1 MQHDTDWRSV
11 AGNGAC
17 VPMPK
22 TTREISD
29 HFVGLYVG
37 APNFDTLQKAVK
49 YPLTLDMMFGVLRAA
64 VEGVESRCK
73 GADAR
78 MAYLKS
84 LDELTRAYH
93 YYQAGEIRLGQLR
106 VQLAHQLFRWGALPR
121 SRQMADR
128 YIEILQQALVEGESS
143 VTH

>member
-1 MQHDTDWRSV
+1 MEHDTDWMSL

-22 TTREISD
+22 TTTEISD
-29 HFVGLYVG
+29 RFVGIYVG
-37 APNFDTLQKAVK
+37 APDFEALQKAAK

-64 VEGVESRCK
+64 VARVESRCK

-93 YYQAGEIRLGQLR
+93 YYRVGEIRLGQLR
-106 VQLAHQLFRWGALPR
+106 IQLAHHLFRWGALPR

-128 YIEILQQALVEGESS
+128 YIEMLQQTLAEGESEIA
-143 VTH
+143 H